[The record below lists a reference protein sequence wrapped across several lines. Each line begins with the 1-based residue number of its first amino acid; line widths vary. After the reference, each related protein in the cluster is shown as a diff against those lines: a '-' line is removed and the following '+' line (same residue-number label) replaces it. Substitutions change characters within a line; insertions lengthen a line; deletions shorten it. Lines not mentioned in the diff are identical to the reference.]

1 MQIIR
6 ARLLLMTTLLIA
18 AGLAALVHAVDAPK
32 PELPPYVTL
41 NRSVEMPAMSENGQ
55 MRMAKLAE
63 GTMVQLIQVDG
74 DRVEVVHQGLTIRL
88 PAAITDLPKR
98 AQAPKPETASASRPV
113 QPDAPAVPP
122 AVLPPAQPS
131 APPPAQPTT
140 KAAEPTTPPGQP
152 PPDTKTFIESTMS
165 GETFKAAGLDKLSS
179 AELQVL
185 DGWFLDI
192 VLTSKRSGFTQTSN
206 DLALAGPGRK
216 SSVERALL
224 VKNFNG
230 EKVLI
235 QRTNGEKWMLRAK
248 TWCRWSWRYEG
259 RNVCL
264 IFSPTTSQLI
274 NDYGEAYDFLTD
286 KQVQ

>member
-1 MQIIR
+1 
-6 ARLLLMTTLLIA
+6 
-18 AGLAALVHAVDAPK
+18 
-32 PELPPYVTL
+32 
-41 NRSVEMPAMSENGQ
+41 
-55 MRMAKLAE
+55 
-63 GTMVQLIQVDG
+63 
-74 DRVEVVHQGLTIRL
+74 
-88 PAAITDLPKR
+88 
-98 AQAPKPETASASRPV
+98 
-113 QPDAPAVPP
+113 
-122 AVLPPAQPS
+122 
-131 APPPAQPTT
+131 
-140 KAAEPTTPPGQP
+140 
-152 PPDTKTFIESTMS
+152 MS
-165 GETFKAAGLDKLSS
+165 GGTFKAAGLDKLSP

-192 VLTSKRSGFTQTSN
+192 VLTSKQSGFTQTPN

-235 QRTNGEKWMLRAK
+235 QRTNGEKWMLRAR